1 MLVLKLMF
9 PRLRGLP
16 ETDGGFRRAQ
26 STTSRI
32 ARELYERSKTTVE
45 KTGSSHERDL
55 FSLLVKSNMSTDVP
69 LGQRMS
75 EEEVLAQVP
84 TFLAAGHETTRQVP
98 LLSMLLTFKL
108 TEVNSTAT
116 TLALY
121 LLCTRPQVQQ
131 QLRAELSSVPTD
143 SPSMDQLNALP
154 FLDTVIREVL
164 RILSP
169 IQSTVRIAMKDDVI
183 PLSQPFVDRYG
194 KQHDHLEVKK
204 GQPIVVPILAIN
216 KDKSLWGEDAEDFKP
231 ERWEELPEGVSS
243 IPGVWG
249 NMMTFLGGPRACIG
263 WRFTIVE

>member
-1 MLVLKLMF
+1 
-9 PRLRGLP
+9 
-16 ETDGGFRRAQ
+16 
-26 STTSRI
+26 
-32 ARELYERSKTTVE
+32 
-45 KTGSSHERDL
+45 
-55 FSLLVKSNMSTDVP
+55 MSTDIP

-108 TEVNSTAT
+108 TE
-116 TLALY
+116 
-121 LLCTRPQVQQ
+121 VQQ

-216 KDKSLWGEDAEDFKP
+216 KDKSLWGEDAEDFKYVLA
-231 ERWEELPEGVSS
+231 RTLGRATRGSELHTGRMGQYDDFS
-243 IPGVWG
+243 
-249 NMMTFLGGPRACIG
+249 GGPARVYRVALYDSRVKVQVHPRLDIPDNNSFDITI
-263 WRFTIVE
+263 RTKALIFTLIREFEFELAVPEVDILIKRGFPAHRPQVRGKKGDRMPLVISLSPKV